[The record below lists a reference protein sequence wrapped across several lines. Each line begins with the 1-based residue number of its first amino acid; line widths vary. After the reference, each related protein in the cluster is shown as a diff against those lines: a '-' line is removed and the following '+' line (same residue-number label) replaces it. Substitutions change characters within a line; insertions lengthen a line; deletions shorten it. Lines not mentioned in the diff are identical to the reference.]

1 MHFTSIALP
10 LVCLASRLG
19 VTLAQSVLWM
29 LILHG
34 AKAPYAYVR
43 SNTGDGPLGIP
54 QNQIPSSC
62 AAGCGILST
71 LRYCN
76 NDQTC
81 MCTEDNASSLNTC
94 MNCVGSNGFISEEEL
109 QQRVDSY
116 VNDCNNAGKQIP
128 NIVVD
133 DKAPAAEAA
142 SSENGGGDASSA
154 SRTTLGFSALVVA
167 AGVVL
172 STW

>member
-19 VTLAQSVLWM
+19 VTLAQS
-29 LILHG
+29 
-34 AKAPYAYVR
+34 
-43 SNTGDGPLGIP
+43 NTGDGPLGIP

-62 AAGCGILST
+62 AARCGILST
-71 LRYCN
+71 LRNCN

-142 SSENGGGDASSA
+142 SSENEGGDASSA
-154 SRTTLGFSALVVA
+154 SRTTLSFSALAVA
-167 AGVVL
+167 AGVIL